1 MSEADT
7 FLRAAIARCLTVKG
21 LGEGVLS
28 QVSEAELFHASDP
41 EANSIAI
48 VVRHLH
54 GNMLSRWTDFLT
66 TDGDKPNRCR
76 DREFEQPRQDI
87 AEIRR
92 LWDEGWACTLDAL
105 RALKPEDC
113 LREVRVRNEP
123 MTVIDAVI
131 RQLSHY
137 SYHVGQMVTLA
148 RAQMGSRWKTLSIAR
163 GKSAEYKPKVRE
175 GGMKE

>member
-1 MSEADT
+1 
-7 FLRAAIARCLTVKG
+7 
-21 LGEGVLS
+21 
-28 QVSEAELFHASDP
+28 
-41 EANSIAI
+41 
-48 VVRHLH
+48 
-54 GNMLSRWTDFLT
+54 
-66 TDGDKPNRCR
+66 
-76 DREFEQPRQDI
+76 
-87 AEIRR
+87 
-92 LWDEGWACTLDAL
+92 
-105 RALKPEDC
+105 
-113 LREVRVRNEP
+113 VRVRNEP